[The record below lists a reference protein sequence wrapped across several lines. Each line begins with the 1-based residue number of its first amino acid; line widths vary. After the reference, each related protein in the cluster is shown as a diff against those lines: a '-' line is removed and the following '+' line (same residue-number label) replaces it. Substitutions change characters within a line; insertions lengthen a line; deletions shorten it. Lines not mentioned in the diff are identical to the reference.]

1 VTPEAVA
8 LLLDTLRLRGGPDAE
23 SLRARWARVPT
34 KGLRA
39 LAEYEGVALWLHRR
53 LQEIGALPPASFRE
67 KLRRAALLNG
77 ADNARIDAQA
87 LSVLSRLEGA
97 GFRCALIKGQA
108 RRAAVAHYPYADAR
122 PLSDV
127 DLLVPEAEA
136 DGAWNLLCA
145 TGFRR
150 IYEDTVAWKADH
162 HRPTIIDDS
171 EVSVEL
177 HTTTG
182 DGVPAAEAWRR
193 ATQDA
198 DTVEWQGRYVH
209 VPNATE
215 LLWQALSH
223 AVSDGTRGFRLRT
236 FHSMAVVLAS
246 QAEIDWAVVAERIVT
261 NEIRGADRESA
272 AYHEHVRE
280 ILGIAA
286 GLAGVRLP
294 AGLAPRVV
302 PDLTRLLLW
311 RARVLSSKQG
321 ESVRD
326 RLLEEALRVEAHL
339 PLTPATPGYGF
350 LRGFRRRGA
359 SAVARVAYYAWRARA
374 AQAAFT
380 SAAD

>member
-1 VTPEAVA
+1 MTPDTIAV
-8 LLLDTLRLRGGPDAE
+8 LLDTLRLRGGAE
-23 SLRARWARVPT
+23 AASLRERWAQVPT

-53 LQEIGALPPASFRE
+53 LQEIGAAPSASFRE
-67 KLRRAALLNG
+67 KLRRAAMRSG

-87 LSVLSRLEGA
+87 LAVLTRLESA
-97 GFRCALIKGQA
+97 GFRCLLIKGQA
-108 RRAAVAHYPYADAR
+108 RRAAVARYPYADAR

-127 DLLVPEAEA
+127 DLLVPEPEA
-136 DGAWNLLCA
+136 DAAWTLLCE

-150 IYEDTVAWKADH
+150 VYEEPVDWTADH

-182 DGVPAAEAWRR
+182 DSVSADEAWRR
-193 ATQDA
+193 ATTAA
-198 DTVEWQGRYVH
+198 DEVDWQGRRRL

-246 QAEIDWAVVAERIVT
+246 DETIDWTEMSKRLASG
-261 NEIRGADRESA
+261 EIRAADRRSTA
-272 AYHEHVRE
+272 RAEHVRE
-280 ILGIAA
+280 ILGVAA
-286 GLAGVRLP
+286 WLAGVSLP
-294 AGLAPRVV
+294 HAFAPRSR
-302 PDLTRLLLW
+302 PDVARLLLW
-311 RARVLSSKQG
+311 RARVLSSKRS

-326 RLLEEALRVEAHL
+326 RLLDESLRVEAHL
-339 PLTPATPGYGF
+339 PLTPATPGYGVW
-350 LRGFRRRGA
+350 RGLRRRGA
-359 SAVARVAYYAWRARA
+359 SVVARAVYLAWRAGAPHAKSR
-374 AQAAFT
+374 
-380 SAAD
+380 SG

>member
-1 VTPEAVA
+1 VTPEAIT
-8 LLLDTLRLRGGPDAE
+8 LLIDTLRLRGGGDVE

-34 KGLRA
+34 KGLRT

-53 LQEIGALPPASFRE
+53 LQEIGATPSESFRD
-67 KLRRAALLNG
+67 KLRRAAIRSG
-77 ADNARIDAQA
+77 ADNARIDAQT
-87 LSVLSRLEGA
+87 LSVLTRLEAA

-108 RRAAVAHYPYADAR
+108 RRAAVARYPYADAR

-127 DLLVPEAEA
+127 DLLVPESEVDA
-136 DGAWNLLCA
+136 AWNLLCA
-145 TGFRR
+145 SGFRR
-150 IYEDTVAWKADH
+150 IYDDTVEWKADH

-182 DGVPAAEAWRR
+182 DSVSADEAWRR
-193 ATQDA
+193 ATVAGDE
-198 DTVEWQGRYVH
+198 VVWQGRRVQ

-246 QAEIDWAVVAERIVT
+246 DAVIEWPVIAARLT
-261 NEIRGADRESA
+261 AGEIRAADRESTA
-272 AYHEHVRE
+272 HAEDVRE

-286 GLAGVRLP
+286 WLAGVTLP
-294 AGLAPRVV
+294 NAFAPRSR
-302 PDLTRLLLW
+302 PDFARLLLW
-311 RARVLSSKQG
+311 RTRVLTSKQS

-326 RLLEEALRVEAHL
+326 RLLDESLRVEAHL
-339 PLTPATPGYGF
+339 PLTPATRNFGIA
-350 LRGFRRRGA
+350 RAIRRRGA
-359 SAVARVAYYAWRARA
+359 SMVARVVYLAWRARA
-374 AQAAFT
+374 PRERGNTF
-380 SAAD
+380 